1 MSEDFLSKMLSQFS
15 GGGSKEYVFLS
26 ITPGVGLEMCQL
38 DVTTSPKSVKAYA
51 VRSLAYNETSKEIA
65 DYDAFKD
72 AVLEMYE
79 ELNINPKCNVIVNL
93 PLVSMGTMNLPLILS
108 DDQLLVS
115 ITSEVEQTYIF
126 RRMEPTIAWQDVNV
140 NQGTDSRKILYA
152 AIQSPVIENI
162 KAALASLGS
171 TLVNIDVSVAS
182 YLRALDFTGLTTAQ
196 MQDNVTW
203 NLMIV
208 NSTGY
213 SLVSLVGKTIVD
225 YYEEPLAIKTFEGDD
240 IYNAINSSAQITLMS
255 YPANYLYIISETDM
269 VSAEL
274 LASKIQGVGTI
285 DFFENNTNK
294 KHEVMP
300 VSLDVLPD
308 NVLKIS
314 MQVIGVA
321 ATNYSNFPLKFV
333 FVKQS
338 GSAKSGGF
346 LAGSSTEAPVPITI
360 GDKTFEITP
369 SAATTLSTILLAIIG
384 GFMALMSFVMLPK
397 IEADK
402 QQALDAVTLKAQEL
416 DEQVSKLD
424 QEQSSAGSFDLK
436 GEVDLVLKNNRS
448 KLMSY
453 SAIGQAIPDTVW
465 VTYFM
470 AQGDGLVD
478 IKGAATNVE
487 DVYVFFKNMKD
498 SLISTKLRLQKLEM
512 QSGSVDDLLSSSN
525 SQNYEFEITNMD
537 KEQLS
542 ALFGKLTGKDGEQKD
557 PNAPADA
564 QGDKGAD
571 NGLLGNTPIPDIGK
585 K

>member
-1 MSEDFLSKMLSQFS
+1 MSEDFLSKILSQFS

-51 VRSLAYNETSKEIA
+51 VRELAYNETSKDIA
-65 DYDAFKD
+65 DYDAFKN
-72 AVLEMYE
+72 AVSEMYD
-79 ELNINPKCNVIVNL
+79 ELNINPKCNVIVNI
-93 PLVSMGTMNLPLILS
+93 PLVAMGTMNLPLILS
-108 DDQLLVS
+108 DDQMLVS

-140 NQGTDSRKILYA
+140 NQNTDSRKILYA
-152 AIQSPVIENI
+152 AVQAPVIENI
-162 KAALASLGS
+162 KAALATLGS
-171 TLVNIDVSVAS
+171 TLVDIDVSVVS

-213 SLVSLVGKTIVD
+213 SLVSLVGKTVVD

-240 IYNAINSSAQITLMS
+240 IYNAINASAQITLMS

-274 LASKIQGVGTI
+274 LASKIQGAGTI
-285 DFFENNTNK
+285 DFFENNTFK

-314 MQVIGVA
+314 MQIIGVA
-321 ATNYSNFPLKFV
+321 ATNYSHFPLDFQ
-333 FVKQS
+333 FVKLATTS
-338 GSAKSGGF
+338 KGGGF

-369 SAATTLSTILLAIIG
+369 STATTLATILLAIIG
-384 GFMALMSFVMLPK
+384 GTMALTSFVLLPK
-397 IEADK
+397 VEATK
-402 QQALDAVTLKAQEL
+402 QQALDAVTIKAQEL
-416 DEQVSKLD
+416 DQQVSKLD
-424 QEQSSAGSFDLK
+424 QEQSTTGSFDLK

-453 SAIGQAIPDTVW
+453 SAIGQAIPETVW

-498 SLISTKLRLQKLEM
+498 SLINTKLKLQKLEM
-512 QSGSVDDLLSSSN
+512 QSGTVDDLVSTSG
-525 SQNYEFEITNMD
+525 SQNYEFEITNMTA
-537 KEQLS
+537 EQLS
-542 ALFGKLTGKDGEQKD
+542 ALFGKATGDEKQD
-557 PNAPADA
+557 PNASEDA
-564 QGDKGAD
+564 KKAENGD
-571 NGLLGNTPIPDIGK
+571 GLLSKTPIPDIGK

>member
-285 DFFENNTNK
+285 DFFENNTFK

-448 KLMSY
+448 KRMSY

>member
-93 PLVSMGTMNLPLILS
+93 PLVSMGIMNLPLILS

-140 NQGTDSRKILYA
+140 NKGTDSRKILYA
-152 AIQSPVIENI
+152 AIQAPVIENI

-285 DFFENNTNK
+285 DFFENNTFK

>member
-72 AVLEMYE
+72 AVWEMYE

-152 AIQSPVIENI
+152 AIQAPVIENI

-285 DFFENNTNK
+285 DFFENNTFK

-321 ATNYSNFPLKFV
+321 ATNYSNFPLKFE

>member
-152 AIQSPVIENI
+152 AIQAPVIENI

-285 DFFENNTNK
+285 DFFENNTFK

-424 QEQSSAGSFDLK
+424 QEQSSAGSFDSK

>member
-72 AVLEMYE
+72 AVWEMYE

-285 DFFENNTNK
+285 DFFENNTFK

-321 ATNYSNFPLKFV
+321 ATNYSNFPLKFE